1 MNVRRANGTKE
12 NVLRPV
18 VLPGRIFMAITFQ
31 TEGDRF
37 ENMVKAILKISG
49 QYMSQKSSAG
59 NQTRNVLE
67 KEYEN
72 AASGTA

>member
-1 MNVRRANGTKE
+1 
-12 NVLRPV
+12 
-18 VLPGRIFMAITFQ
+18 MAITFQ